1 MKSEEEMRSTLTR
14 VYKGSMLPSIDVGP
28 DQYGDLFDIA
38 LACVSE
44 VTRTPEDD
52 LLGRRRFQPCCTYR
66 FMLYKV
72 VRHEIGAGKGRSLGM
87 EPTLEWI
94 ANKMGERNPDNKRD
108 HGTILH
114 GIEQIEMYLESD
126 RRVEPIFM
134 KVLARFEIARAEYLS
149 LRLDEETDEKI
160 VGLKKAAATIARSI
174 KNHEDHLAS
183 VMEQLAKAEL
193 EGGDNEDMV
202 QDKRTSDG

>member
-1 MKSEEEMRSTLTR
+1 
-14 VYKGSMLPSIDVGP
+14 
-28 DQYGDLFDIA
+28 
-38 LACVSE
+38 
-44 VTRTPEDD
+44 
-52 LLGRRRFQPCCTYR
+52 
-66 FMLYKV
+66 
-72 VRHEIGAGKGRSLGM
+72 
-87 EPTLEWI
+87 
-94 ANKMGERNPDNKRD
+94 MGFRNPDNKRD

-126 RRVEPIFM
+126 RSVEPIYM

-149 LRLDEETDEKI
+149 LHVDAETDEKI

-174 KNHEDHLAS
+174 KNHEDHLAK

-193 EGGDNEDMV
+193 KGGSNENMV